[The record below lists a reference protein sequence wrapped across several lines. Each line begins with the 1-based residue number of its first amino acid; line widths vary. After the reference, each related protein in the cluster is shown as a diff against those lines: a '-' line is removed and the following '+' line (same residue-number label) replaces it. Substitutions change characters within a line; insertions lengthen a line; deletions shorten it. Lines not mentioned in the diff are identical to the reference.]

1 MPVVV
6 NPMTAFPTFPDKTM
20 KYIFFGVL
28 ALNLLVS
35 PAAFAANPWEP
46 GGTLETCLEAVLK
59 ERPGIVTGWQQSG
72 GGEMTPYVVS
82 VLNPEGTNA
91 EAFCDP
97 ANPANFQFK
106 NKVGLYRYSMY
117 QRATFP
123 EAKARE
129 LAPDIFTGPVRVTSM
144 EFSVGVSG
152 KPAYKYQMFLPSN
165 HKATVEIDAV
175 TGRLNKGQVD

>member
-1 MPVVV
+1 
-6 NPMTAFPTFPDKTM
+6 M
-20 KYIFFGVL
+20 KSISFCVL
-28 ALNLLVS
+28 SLTLLVL

-46 GGTLETCLEAVLK
+46 GGSLEICLEAVLK

-82 VLNPEGTNA
+82 VLNTEGTNA

-97 ANPANFQFK
+97 SKPTNFQFK
-106 NKVGLYRYSMY
+106 NKMGLFRYEMY

-123 EAKARE
+123 EAKARVASPE
-129 LAPDIFTGPVRVTSM
+129 VFTGPARVTSM

-152 KPAYKYQMFLPSN
+152 KPTYTYQMFLPSN
-165 HKATVEIDAV
+165 HKATVEIDAI
-175 TGRLNKGQVD
+175 TGRLNKGQVN

>member
-1 MPVVV
+1 
-6 NPMTAFPTFPDKTM
+6 MTTFPTFPDKTM
-20 KYIFFGVL
+20 KSIFFGVL

-59 ERPGIVTGWQQSG
+59 ERPGVVTGWQQSG
-72 GGEMTPYVVS
+72 GGEMPPYVVS
-82 VLNPEGTNA
+82 VLNPDGSNA

-106 NKVGLYRYSMY
+106 NKIGLFRYSMY

-129 LAPDIFTGPVRVTSM
+129 SAPEIFTGPVRVTSM
-144 EFSVGVSG
+144 ELSVGVSG

>member
-1 MPVVV
+1 V
-6 NPMTAFPTFPDKTM
+6 TALLSSLDKTM
-20 KYIFFGVL
+20 KSICFGVL
-28 ALNLLVS
+28 TLNLIVL

-106 NKVGLYRYSMY
+106 SKIGLFRYSMY
-117 QRATFP
+117 QRATFAEAQARASAP
-123 EAKARE
+123 E
-129 LAPDIFTGPVRVTSM
+129 IFTGPVRVTSM
-144 EFSVGVSG
+144 ELSVGVGG
-152 KPAYKYQMFLPSN
+152 KPAYKYQMFLPGN
-165 HKATVEIDAV
+165 HKASVEIDAV
-175 TGRLNKGQVD
+175 TGRLNKAEVS